1 MLDIKLIR
9 ENPEFVRVNL
19 ENKNHNAEIEHI
31 LALDE
36 KRRTIIKSVE
46 VLKAERNVASLK
58 VAELKKA
65 KQNADDIINKMK
77 EVSDSIK
84 ELDEELRD
92 VESILHIAMQNLPN
106 VTHESVPQGKDAENN
121 VVVRSFGETKKS
133 SNNLD
138 HIEICKKLGIVD
150 FERGAKVS
158 GSGFHFYTNK
168 GARLERALINYF
180 LDNHTDK
187 NGYREMMP
195 PFVVNSESMYG
206 TGQLPKM
213 HEDMYHAA
221 NDNLYLIPTAEV
233 PLTNFYNNDVLD
245 GSDLPIR
252 FCGYSPC
259 FRREAGS
266 YGRDVRGLLRVHQFN
281 KVELVKFVNPSD
293 SFNELELMVGE
304 VELLLQELGL
314 AYRVLLL
321 CSGDTSFA
329 STKTYD
335 LEVWAESE
343 QKWLEVSSCSNF
355 VDFQARRANIRFKK
369 DPNSK
374 PEILHTL
381 NGSGLA
387 TPRIFVA
394 LIEKYFDG
402 EKLVIPEVLRKYTGF
417 DEIKALS

>member
-9 ENPEFVRVNL
+9 ENAAFVKENL
-19 ENKNHNAEIEHI
+19 ANKNHIADTDHI
-31 LALDE
+31 LTLDE
-36 KRRTIIKSVE
+36 VRRNIIKNVE
-46 VLKAERNVASLK
+46 VLKAERNVATLK

-65 KQNADDIINKMK
+65 KQNADEIILKMK
-77 EVSDSIK
+77 EVSDRIK
-84 ELDEELRD
+84 EFDDELRD
-92 VESILHIAMQNLPN
+92 VESRLNIAMQNLPN
-106 VTHESVPQGKDAENN
+106 VTHSSVPQGKDAENN
-121 VVVRSFGETKKS
+121 VVIRGKGETNPSYHK
-133 SNNLD
+133 LD

-150 FERGAKVS
+150 FERGAKVT
-158 GSGFHFYTNK
+158 GSGFHFYTDK

-180 LDNHTDK
+180 LDTHTDK

-195 PFVVNSESMYG
+195 PFVVNSDSMYG

-233 PLTNFYNNDVLD
+233 PLTNYYNGEVLD
-245 GSDLPIR
+245 GLKMPIKVT
-252 FCGYSPC
+252 GYSPC

-281 KVELVKFVNPSD
+281 KVELVKFVQPEK
-293 SFNELELMVGE
+293 SFDELEAMVSE
-304 VELLLQELGL
+304 VENILIELGL
-314 AYRVLLL
+314 TYRVLLL

-355 VDFQARRANIRFKK
+355 VDFQARRANIRYKK

-374 PEILHTL
+374 PETCHTL

-387 TPRIFVA
+387 TPRIMVA
-394 LIEKYFDG
+394 LVEKYFDG
-402 EKLVIPEVLRKYTGF
+402 VKLIIPEVLRKYTGF
-417 DEIKALS
+417 SEIHSI

>member
-9 ENPEFVRVNL
+9 ENAAFVKENL
-19 ENKNHNAEIEHI
+19 ANKNHNADVEHI
-31 LALDE
+31 LKLDE
-36 KRRTIIKSVE
+36 ERRNIIKNVE
-46 VLKAERNVASLK
+46 VLKAERNVATLK

-65 KQNADDIINKMK
+65 KQNADEIILNMK
-77 EVSDSIK
+77 EVSDKIK
-84 ELDEELRD
+84 ELDDELRD
-92 VESILHIAMQNLPN
+92 VESRLHIAMQNLPN
-106 VTHESVPQGKDAENN
+106 VTHSSVPQGKDAENN
-121 VVVRSFGETKKS
+121 VVVREFGDTKASKHG
-133 SNNLD
+133 LD

-150 FERGAKVS
+150 FERGAKVT
-158 GSGFHFYTNK
+158 GSGFHFYTDK

-180 LDNHTDK
+180 LDTHTEK
-187 NGYREMMP
+187 NKYKEIMP
-195 PFVVNSESMYG
+195 PFLVNSDSMYG

-233 PLTNFYNNDVLD
+233 PLTNFYNGEVLD
-245 GSDLPIR
+245 GTKMPIKVT
-252 FCGYSPC
+252 GYSPC

-281 KVELVKFVNPSD
+281 KVELVKFVQPEK
-293 SFNELELMVGE
+293 SFDELEEMVSE
-304 VELLLQELGL
+304 VENILNELGL
-314 AYRVLLL
+314 TYRVLLL

-355 VDFQARRANIRFKK
+355 VDFQARRAGIRYKK

-374 PEILHTL
+374 PETCHTL

-387 TPRIFVA
+387 TPRIMVA
-394 LIEKYFDG
+394 LVEKYFDG
-402 EKLVIPEVLRKYTGF
+402 EKLVIPEVLRRYTGF
-417 DEIKALS
+417 SEINCI

>member
-9 ENPEFVRVNL
+9 ENPEFVKENL
-19 ENKNHNAEIEHI
+19 ANKNHNADIEHI

-36 KRRTIIKSVE
+36 NRRNIIKSVE
-46 VLKAERNVASLK
+46 VLKAERNTASLK

-65 KQNADDIINKMK
+65 KQNADEIILKMK
-77 EVSDSIK
+77 EVSDKIK
-84 ELDEELRD
+84 EYDDELRV
-92 VESILHIAMQNLPN
+92 VESNLHIALQNLPN
-106 VTHESVPQGKDAENN
+106 VTHETVPQGKDAENN
-121 VVVRSFGETKKS
+121 VVVRTYGETKKS
-133 SNNLD
+133 INNLD

-180 LDNHTDK
+180 LDNHTEK
-187 NGYREMMP
+187 NGYREMMT
-195 PFVVNSESMYG
+195 PFVVNSDSMYG

-245 GSDLPIR
+245 GAELPIKVT
-252 FCGYSPC
+252 GYSPC

-293 SFNELELMVGE
+293 SFNELELMVSE

-314 AYRVLLL
+314 TYRVLLL

-394 LIEKYFDG
+394 LVEKYFDG
-402 EKLVIPEVLRKYTGF
+402 EKLFIPEVLRKYTGF
-417 DEIKALS
+417 DEIKVLS

>member
-1 MLDIKLIR
+1 MLDIRLIR
-9 ENPEFVRVNL
+9 ENAEFVKQNL
-19 ENKNHNAEIEHI
+19 ANKNHNADVEQI
-31 LALDE
+31 LNLDE
-36 KRRTIIKSVE
+36 NRRNIIKNVE
-46 VLKAERNVASLK
+46 VLKAERNASSLK

-65 KQNADDIINKMK
+65 KQNADEIINKMK
-77 EVSDSIK
+77 EVSDKIK
-84 ELDEELRD
+84 DFDDELRL
-92 VESILHIAMQNLPN
+92 VEDKLHIAMQNLPN
-106 VTHESVPQGKDAENN
+106 VTHDSVPQGKDAENN
-121 VVVRSFGETKKS
+121 VVIRSKGETKES
-133 SNNLD
+133 SHKLD

-150 FERGAKVS
+150 FERGAKVT
-158 GSGFHFYTNK
+158 GSGFHFYTDK

-180 LDNHTDK
+180 LNTHTDK

-195 PFVVNSESMYG
+195 PFVVNSDSMYG

-213 HEDMYHAA
+213 HDDMYHAA

-233 PLTNFYNNDVLD
+233 PLTNYYNGEVLD
-245 GSDLPIR
+245 GAKLPIR
-252 FCGYSPC
+252 VCGYSPC

-281 KVELVKFVNPSD
+281 KVELVKFVAPDN
-293 SFNELELMVGE
+293 SFDELESMVNE
-304 VELLLQELGL
+304 VENILSELGL
-314 AYRVLLL
+314 TYRVLLL

-329 STKTYD
+329 SSKTYD

-355 VDFQARRANIRFKK
+355 VDFQARRANIRYKK

-374 PEILHTL
+374 PEVCHTL

-387 TPRIFVA
+387 TPRIMVA

-402 EKLVIPEVLRKYTGF
+402 EKLTIPEVLRPYTGF
-417 DEIKALS
+417 NEIRAV

>member
-9 ENPEFVRVNL
+9 ENAAFVKENL
-19 ENKNHNAEIEHI
+19 ANKNHIADTDHI
-31 LALDE
+31 LTLDE
-36 KRRTIIKSVE
+36 VRRNIIKNVE
-46 VLKAERNVASLK
+46 VLKAERNVATLK

-65 KQNADDIINKMK
+65 KQNADQIILKMK
-77 EVSDSIK
+77 EVSDRIK
-84 ELDEELRD
+84 DFDDELRD
-92 VESILHIAMQNLPN
+92 VESRLNIAMQNLPN
-106 VTHESVPQGKDAENN
+106 VTHSSVPQGKDAENN
-121 VVVRSFGETKKS
+121 VVIRGKGETNP
-133 SNNLD
+133 SNHKLD

-150 FERGAKVS
+150 FERGAKVT
-158 GSGFHFYTNK
+158 GSGFHFYTDK

-180 LDNHTDK
+180 LDTHTDK

-195 PFVVNSESMYG
+195 PFVVNSDSMYG

-233 PLTNFYNNDVLD
+233 PLTNYYNGEVLD
-245 GSDLPIR
+245 GLKMPIKVT
-252 FCGYSPC
+252 GYSPC

-281 KVELVKFVNPSD
+281 KVELVKFVQPEK
-293 SFNELELMVGE
+293 SFDELEAMVSE
-304 VELLLQELGL
+304 VENILIELGL
-314 AYRVLLL
+314 TYRVLLL

-355 VDFQARRANIRFKK
+355 VDFQARRANIRYKK

-374 PEILHTL
+374 PETCHTL

-387 TPRIFVA
+387 TPRIMVA
-394 LIEKYFDG
+394 LVEKYFDG
-402 EKLVIPEVLRKYTGF
+402 EKLIIPEVLRKYTGF
-417 DEIKALS
+417 SEIHSI

>member
-9 ENPEFVRVNL
+9 ENAAFVKENL
-19 ENKNHNAEIEHI
+19 ANKNHIADTDHI
-31 LALDE
+31 LTLDE
-36 KRRTIIKSVE
+36 VRRNIIKNVE
-46 VLKAERNVASLK
+46 VLKAERNVATLK

-65 KQNADDIINKMK
+65 KQNADEIILKMK
-77 EVSDSIK
+77 EVSDRIK
-84 ELDEELRD
+84 EFDDELRD
-92 VESILHIAMQNLPN
+92 VESRLNIAMQNLPN
-106 VTHESVPQGKDAENN
+106 VTHSSVPQGKDAENN
-121 VVVRSFGETKKS
+121 VVIRGKGETNPSYHK
-133 SNNLD
+133 LD

-150 FERGAKVS
+150 FERGAKVT
-158 GSGFHFYTNK
+158 GSGFHFYTDK

-180 LDNHTDK
+180 LDTHTDK

-195 PFVVNSESMYG
+195 PFVVNSDSMYG

-233 PLTNFYNNDVLD
+233 PLTNYYNGEVLD
-245 GSDLPIR
+245 GLKMPIKVT
-252 FCGYSPC
+252 GYSPC

-281 KVELVKFVNPSD
+281 KVELVKFVQPEK
-293 SFNELELMVGE
+293 SFDELEAMVSE
-304 VELLLQELGL
+304 VENILIELGL
-314 AYRVLLL
+314 TYRVLLL

-355 VDFQARRANIRFKK
+355 VDFQARRANIRYKK

-374 PEILHTL
+374 PETCHTL

-387 TPRIFVA
+387 TPRIMVA
-394 LIEKYFDG
+394 LVEKYFDG
-402 EKLVIPEVLRKYTGF
+402 EKLIIPEVLRKYTGF
-417 DEIKALS
+417 SEIHSI

>member
-9 ENPEFVRVNL
+9 ENAAFVKENL
-19 ENKNHNAEIEHI
+19 ANKNHIADTDHI
-31 LALDE
+31 LTLDE
-36 KRRTIIKSVE
+36 ERRNIIKNVE
-46 VLKAERNVASLK
+46 VLKAERNVATLK

-65 KQNADDIINKMK
+65 KQNADEIILKMK
-77 EVSDSIK
+77 EVSDRIK
-84 ELDEELRD
+84 ELDDELRD
-92 VESILHIAMQNLPN
+92 VESRLNIAMQNLPN
-106 VTHESVPQGKDAENN
+106 VTHSSVPQGKDAENN
-121 VVVRSFGETKKS
+121 VVIRENGETYPS
-133 SNNLD
+133 SHKLD

-150 FERGAKVS
+150 FERGAKVT
-158 GSGFHFYTNK
+158 GSGFHFYTDK

-180 LDNHTDK
+180 LDTHTDK

-195 PFVVNSESMYG
+195 PFVVNSDSMYG

-233 PLTNFYNNDVLD
+233 PLTNYYNGEVLD
-245 GSDLPIR
+245 GLKLPIKVT
-252 FCGYSPC
+252 GYSPC

-266 YGRDVRGLLRVHQFN
+266 YGREVRGLLRVHQFN
-281 KVELVKFVNPSD
+281 KVELVKFVQPEK
-293 SFNELELMVGE
+293 SFDELEAMVSE
-304 VELLLQELGL
+304 VENILIELGL
-314 AYRVLLL
+314 TYRVLLL

-355 VDFQARRANIRFKK
+355 VDFQARRANIRYKK

-374 PEILHTL
+374 PETCHTL

-387 TPRIFVA
+387 TPRIMVA
-394 LIEKYFDG
+394 LVEKYFDG
-402 EKLVIPEVLRKYTGF
+402 EKLIIPEVLRKYTGF
-417 DEIKALS
+417 SEIHSI

>member
-9 ENPEFVRVNL
+9 ENAAFVKENL
-19 ENKNHNAEIEHI
+19 ANKNHIADTEHI

-36 KRRTIIKSVE
+36 ERRNIIKNVE
-46 VLKAERNVASLK
+46 VLKAERNVATLK

-65 KQNADDIINKMK
+65 KQNADEIILKMK
-77 EVSDSIK
+77 EVSDRIK
-84 ELDEELRD
+84 EFDDELRD
-92 VESILHIAMQNLPN
+92 VESRLNIAMQNLPN
-106 VTHESVPQGKDAENN
+106 VTHSSVPQGKDAENN
-121 VVVRSFGETKKS
+121 VVIRGKGETNPSYHK
-133 SNNLD
+133 LD

-150 FERGAKVS
+150 FERGAKVT
-158 GSGFHFYTNK
+158 GSGFHFYTDK

-180 LDNHTDK
+180 LDTHTDK

-195 PFVVNSESMYG
+195 PFVVNSDSMYG

-233 PLTNFYNNDVLD
+233 PLTNYYNGEVLD
-245 GSDLPIR
+245 GLKMPIKVT
-252 FCGYSPC
+252 GYSPC

-281 KVELVKFVNPSD
+281 KVELVKFVQPEK
-293 SFNELELMVGE
+293 SFDELEAMVSE
-304 VELLLQELGL
+304 VENILIELGL
-314 AYRVLLL
+314 TYRVLLL

-355 VDFQARRANIRFKK
+355 VDFQARRAKIRYKK

-374 PEILHTL
+374 PETCHTL

-387 TPRIFVA
+387 TPRIMVA
-394 LIEKYFDG
+394 LVEKYFDG
-402 EKLVIPEVLRKYTGF
+402 EKLIIPEVLRKYTGF
-417 DEIKALS
+417 SEIHSI

>member
-77 EVSDSIK
+77 EVSDNIK
-84 ELDEELRD
+84 EFDEELRD

-106 VTHESVPQGKDAENN
+106 VTHKSVPQGKDAENN
-121 VVVRSFGETKKS
+121 IVVRSFGETKKS

-314 AYRVLLL
+314 TYRVLLL

>member
-9 ENPEFVRVNL
+9 ENAAFVKENL
-19 ENKNHNAEIEHI
+19 ANKNHIADTDHI
-31 LALDE
+31 LTLDE
-36 KRRTIIKSVE
+36 VRRNIIKNVE
-46 VLKAERNVASLK
+46 VLKAERNVATLK

-65 KQNADDIINKMK
+65 KQNADEIILKMK
-77 EVSDSIK
+77 EVSDRIK
-84 ELDEELRD
+84 ELDDELRD
-92 VESILHIAMQNLPN
+92 VESRLNIAMQNLPN
-106 VTHESVPQGKDAENN
+106 VTHSSVPQGKDAENN
-121 VVVRSFGETKKS
+121 VVIRGKGETNPSYHK
-133 SNNLD
+133 LD

-150 FERGAKVS
+150 FERGAKVT
-158 GSGFHFYTNK
+158 GSGFHFYTDK

-180 LDNHTDK
+180 LDTHTDK

-195 PFVVNSESMYG
+195 PFVVNSDSMYG

-233 PLTNFYNNDVLD
+233 PLTNYYNGEVLD
-245 GSDLPIR
+245 GLKMPIKVT
-252 FCGYSPC
+252 GYSPC

-281 KVELVKFVNPSD
+281 KVELVKFVQPEK
-293 SFNELELMVGE
+293 SFDELEAMVSE
-304 VELLLQELGL
+304 VENILIELGL
-314 AYRVLLL
+314 TYRVLLL

-355 VDFQARRANIRFKK
+355 VDFQARRANIRYKK

-374 PEILHTL
+374 PETCHTL

-387 TPRIFVA
+387 TPRIMVA
-394 LIEKYFDG
+394 LVEKYFDG
-402 EKLVIPEVLRKYTGF
+402 EKLIIPEVLRKYTGF
-417 DEIKALS
+417 SEIHSI

>member
-77 EVSDSIK
+77 EVSDNIK
-84 ELDEELRD
+84 EFDEELRD

-106 VTHESVPQGKDAENN
+106 VTHKSVPQGKDAENN
-121 VVVRSFGETKKS
+121 IVVRSFGETKKS

-314 AYRVLLL
+314 TYRVLLL

-402 EKLVIPEVLRKYTGF
+402 EKLIIPEVLRKYTGF
-417 DEIKALS
+417 DEIKVLS

>member
-9 ENPEFVRVNL
+9 ENPEFVRENL
-19 ENKNHNAEIEHI
+19 ANKNHNAEIEHI

-36 KRRTIIKSVE
+36 NRRTIIKSVE

-65 KQNADDIINKMK
+65 KQNADEIINKMK
-77 EVSDSIK
+77 EVSDNIK
-84 ELDEELRD
+84 DLDDDLRD
-92 VESILHIAMQNLPN
+92 VESRLHIAMQNLPN

-195 PFVVNSESMYG
+195 PFVVNSDSMYG

-245 GSDLPIR
+245 GTDLPIKLS
-252 FCGYSPC
+252 GYSPC

-293 SFNELELMVGE
+293 SFNELESMVAE

-314 AYRVLLL
+314 TYRVLLL

-402 EKLVIPEVLRKYTGF
+402 EKLIIPEVLRKYTGF
-417 DEIKALS
+417 DEIKVLS